1 MRSRRDEG
9 PRVVPFR
16 AAPRPLAAPAARG
29 RDEGPR
35 AVPFRGRGRG
45 APRRRAR
52 AAWAAPLKVWW
63 RGWRSGTPRRR
74 PRGAWAA
81 PAALALACGGSADV
95 VGGGAGGEGEAPPVV
110 ETRWSGRSELFMEY
124 PPLVAGETS
133 RFAIHFTDLA
143 TFEPLRAGRAEVR
156 LAGAREETFAVAAPG
171 RPGIFG
177 VDVTPS
183 RAGRYRL
190 SVALDAPGLADR
202 HDLGEVAVAASPAA
216 PGAEAAAEDD
226 GGSIPFLKEQQ
237 WTLDFATAPAA
248 RRRIAGSLVIAAE
261 IAPRTGGRADVTTP
275 VAGRL
280 ANDLPARPV
289 GSRVARGA
297 PLAEVV
303 PRSGHGEDRPALE
316 LAVAEARNALELE
329 RAERS
334 RVERLVSAGALPARR
349 RLEARVAEQTAGA
362 RVAAAEAHLAQLDAT
377 RAGEGEGGRDT
388 RFVLRAPIGG
398 VVAASDATPGAGVE
412 AGTRLF
418 RLVALDRVHV
428 VGALPEAAL
437 ARIGEPAGAELDV
450 PGFDAPIAL
459 DRLIAVGRVLDPA
472 ARTVPIIYE
481 LRNPDRRLA
490 VGQAVS
496 LRIFAS
502 AAAEAVTLPES
513 AVVDDGGQPVV
524 FVQVGGESFER
535 RPVRLGNRAAGQV
548 QIAGDVAPG
557 ERVVVRGAPF
567 IRLAALSPRV
577 PAHGH
582 TH

>member
-1 MRSRRDEG
+1 MKYPPDEG
-9 PRVVPFR
+9 PRV
-16 AAPRPLAAPAARG
+16 A
-29 RDEGPR
+29 
-35 AVPFRGRGRG
+35 PFRGRGRG
-45 APRRRAR
+45 VAWRVASRGAR
-52 AAWAAPLKVWW
+52 A
-63 RGWRSGTPRRR
+63 
-74 PRGAWAA
+74 AWAA
-81 PAALALACGGSADV
+81 PAALALACGGADA
-95 VGGGAGGEGEAPPVV
+95 GGGAGAGDAVEAPPVV

-133 RFAIHFTDLA
+133 RFAIHFTDLD

-190 SVALDAPGLADR
+190 SVVLDAPGLADR

-216 PGAEAAAEDD
+216 PGAEAAEAAEAD

-248 RRRIAGSLVIAAE
+248 RRRIAESLVIAAE
-261 IAPRTGGRADVTTP
+261 ITPRTGGRADVTTP

-280 ANDLPARPV
+280 ANDLPAHPV
-289 GSRVARGA
+289 GSRVARGE
-297 PLAEVV
+297 PLAEVI

-334 RVERLVSAGALPARR
+334 RVGRLVAAGALPARR
-349 RLEARVAEQTAGA
+349 RLETRVAEQTAEA

-377 RAGEGEGGRDT
+377 RTGEGEGGRDT

-437 ARIGEPAGAELDV
+437 ARIGALAGAELDV

-459 DRLIAVGRVLDPA
+459 DRLIAVGRVLEPA

-513 AVVDDGGQPVV
+513 AVVDDGGRPVV